1 MPTPDQDAIEII
13 RTGLRRYGLEG
24 LADQV
29 WALKGTGVLGANPTP
44 NDIGDALKD
53 TDEFKMRFP
62 ANAERAARGLDELSV
77 LDYIDMERGYQ
88 DVMAGS
94 GLPPSFYDQPSDFRN
109 FIAYNTSAAEV
120 RDRVT
125 KGFQLVKNANP
136 EVVKQMKELYGV
148 DEGALAA
155 YFLDPEKGAD
165 ILKKQASSATVAAE
179 SKRQAGIQLTS
190 AQSEALVNEGVDAD
204 IARGG
209 FSTLSNQQEL
219 LNTNLQGET
228 AISQAEQ
235 ISGTLGTNAAAKQRI
250 ETRKRQRQAAFEGGG
265 GFNVAQTGVMGLGT
279 AG

>member
-1 MPTPDQDAIEII
+1 
-13 RTGLRRYGLEG
+13 
-24 LADQV
+24 
-29 WALKGTGVLGANPTP
+29 
-44 NDIGDALKD
+44 
-53 TDEFKMRFP
+53 
-62 ANAERAARGLDELSV
+62 
-77 LDYIDMERGYQ
+77 
-88 DVMAGS
+88 MAGS

-120 RDRVT
+120 KDRVT